1 VGGVAWA
8 QHVGVSAVEVR
19 VDGGGWEPARLY
31 DVPSTDTWRQ
41 WTFPW
46 EAGPGTHTL
55 TVRAVDA
62 AGRAQDEIER
72 PVVPDGATGL
82 HTVKVEVG

>member
-1 VGGVAWA
+1 
-8 QHVGVSAVEVR
+8 VSAVEVR
-19 VDGGGWEPARLY
+19 VDGGGWQQARLY

-46 EAGPGTHTL
+46 EATPGTHTL
-55 TVRAVDA
+55 TVRAIDT
-62 AGRAQDEIER
+62 AGRAQDETER

-82 HTVKVEVG
+82 HAVKVEVG